1 MLAAF
6 EDVRGLQADKLG
18 GDIPWAQAW
27 QKIASC
33 AGSRQGVNTNSP
45 SMILSP
51 KSKSSRAM
59 SHPSPVASGQDIRT
73 SRSLS
78 SWPPWYGLHAA

>member
-1 MLAAF
+1 MGTGMAKNCILC
-6 EDVRGLQADKLG
+6 RQ
-18 GDIPWAQAW
+18 P
-27 QKIASC
+27 
-33 AGSRQGVNTNSP
+33 QGVNTNSP